1 MLISDWLKGV
11 YTKTIHYKTSLTF
24 LNSCTGD
31 LPNLSKMMKLLET
44 QLIFKVLV
52 MVNFCIQNRAQIASH
67 RYIGIGVHIISFCP
81 QRSSIGQT
89 KTKILPS
96 SNTDPICVSNNDT
109 TETKS
114 KDLPPH
120 QVKEAADDL
129 PLLEVGLPVQRGG
142 LDVAQAVGVTGAQQQ
157 NVGREDLVTSEPDE
171 VSHPHLLPVLL
182 HIASIRSA
190 RTMRGQKSWLA
201 AGWKSHCF
209 Q

>member
-24 LNSCTGD
+24 LNSYTGD
-31 LPNLSKMMKLLET
+31 LPTLSKMMKLLET
-44 QLIFKVLV
+44 QLIFYSNICWSWSTFVFKIEPKWPLTDIL
-52 MVNFCIQNRAQIASH
+52 F
-67 RYIGIGVHIISFCP
+67 ISSVSAPKHPVSAKQKLKFYP
-81 QRSSIGQT
+81 PLT
-89 KTKILPS
+89 L
-96 SNTDPICVSNNDT
+96 NPICVSNNDT

-114 KDLPPH
+114 KELPPH

-201 AGWKSHCF
+201 AGWRSHCF